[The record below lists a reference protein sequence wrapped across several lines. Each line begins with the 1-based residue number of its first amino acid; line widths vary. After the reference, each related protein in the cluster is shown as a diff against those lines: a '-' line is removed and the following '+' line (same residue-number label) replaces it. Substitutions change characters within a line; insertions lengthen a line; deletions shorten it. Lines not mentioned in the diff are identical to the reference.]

1 MWIPVGMVKSEGSKQ
16 KFVGR
21 GVEFGEFW
29 GVPGERGSMEFL
41 GMQARLFE
49 NSNWE
54 MNDWFG

>member
-1 MWIPVGMVKSEGSKQ
+1 MVKSEGSGPW
-16 KFVGR
+16 FVGR

-29 GVPGERGSMEFL
+29 GVPGERGSIEFL

-54 MNDWFG
+54 MNDWFV